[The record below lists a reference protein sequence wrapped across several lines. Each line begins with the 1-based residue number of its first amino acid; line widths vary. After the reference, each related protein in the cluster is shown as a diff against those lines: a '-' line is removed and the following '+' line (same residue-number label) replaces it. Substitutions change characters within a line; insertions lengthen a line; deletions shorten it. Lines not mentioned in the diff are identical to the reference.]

1 MSMEDEGETYKVQ
14 LTLYV
19 VLFQVNSLQHWDE
32 ISTTLPCS
40 ILCPSQNI
48 PSGQGDRNA
57 LLLKR
62 T

>member
-1 MSMEDEGETYKVQ
+1 MQ

-48 PSGQGDRNA
+48 PSRQGDRNA

-62 T
+62 TKHI